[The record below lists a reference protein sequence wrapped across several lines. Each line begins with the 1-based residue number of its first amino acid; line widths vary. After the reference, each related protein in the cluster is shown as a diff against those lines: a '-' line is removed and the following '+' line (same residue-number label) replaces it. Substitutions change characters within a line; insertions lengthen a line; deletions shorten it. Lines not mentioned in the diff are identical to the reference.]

1 MKILITNVHP
11 DDGLRVK
18 KACEACGH
26 EAVLREP
33 RDIEAVYQLV
43 QRGYDLI
50 ITFDGPWHDELRG
63 CGWTKPII
71 TVLGNNWLMAGH
83 WRKEFERGR
92 RWIVFKEPLLYWSW
106 PDDRKAILPFVQD
119 EVTGRLLLPDSH
131 RENVMRCYIH
141 AYGHRFH
148 AAKQKAANISMECG
162 IPIEFYGDDEYGG
175 TLRNDEVRGKM
186 QWSKWTIHIKHEGY
200 MCNAPLKSLIHG
212 TPVITDFE
220 TIKMNSAW
228 SYLIPGVT
236 CVAHD
241 DPAMIAQM
249 VKGMSEGDWR
259 WLSMSAQKVGKE
271 FNLDGRDRKEFPQ
284 TGSFARLLERAA
296 KEGA

>member
-26 EAVLREP
+26 EARLMVPNDGMLLAIKHQ
-33 RDIEAVYQLV
+33 DFDLV
-43 QRGYDLI
+43 
-50 ITFDGPWHDELRG
+50 ITFDGPWYDQIRETFPLF
-63 CGWTKPII
+63 PII

-83 WRKEFERGR
+83 WRKEFGRGR

-106 PDDRKAILPFVQD
+106 PDDRKAILPFMQD

-220 TIKMNSAW
+220 TIKMNGAW

-249 VKGMSEGDWR
+249 VKGMSEEDWR
-259 WLSMSAQKVGKE
+259 KLSVNCKLHGAK
-271 FNLDGRDRKEFPQ
+271 FNEGIDPWAI
-284 TGSFARLLERAA
+284 GSWHVFLERAA